1 MLRWQD
7 PNKFR
12 QCSFLGII
20 VYCKSI
26 WNGAAYVL
34 KRRRFNSDRYTI
46 IFYCQSHQWVHTL
59 MNRNSHVLS
68 RHGVNRTSP
77 QVEIPVLQRFNVY
90 QKGGAAHKH
99 VIFGEIAQ
107 LVEQ

>member
-12 QCSFLGII
+12 QCSFLFI
-20 VYCKSI
+20 
-26 WNGAAYVL
+26 
-34 KRRRFNSDRYTI
+34 
-46 IFYCQSHQWVHTL
+46 CQSHQWMHTL
-59 MNRNSHVLS
+59 MNRNSHVPS

-77 QVEIPVLQRFNVY
+77 QVEIPVLQRSNVY

>member
-1 MLRWQD
+1 M
-7 PNKFR
+7 F
-12 QCSFLGII
+12 FII
-20 VYCKSI
+20 Y
-26 WNGAAYVL
+26 
-34 KRRRFNSDRYTI
+34 
-46 IFYCQSHQWVHTL
+46 QSHQWMHTL

-107 LVEQ
+107 LVEQRYVTFKDFLRKIAI